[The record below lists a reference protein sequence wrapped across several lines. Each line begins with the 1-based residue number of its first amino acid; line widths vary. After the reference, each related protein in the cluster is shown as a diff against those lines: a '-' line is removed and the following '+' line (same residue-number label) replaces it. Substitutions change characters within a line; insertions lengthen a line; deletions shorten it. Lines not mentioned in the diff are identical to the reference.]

1 MKTIIKAIIK
11 IIALV
16 FALTLLSP
24 LISSI
29 TNVIMFYTDNMYTD
43 NGQYTLVYLAEALF
57 IILIS
62 VLILYFGWWKT
73 DKIVRLIAGDLK
85 ENAIVVSTSNA
96 DLYRV
101 ILSVLGIYLLATS
114 VPNLLSLTSY
124 HIYNAQMYSDVLL
137 PPPYMVADEIGRWVF
152 QIATFLL
159 GIWLAVG
166 SKPIAKFF
174 SRIPKFFSRIQYWEW

>member
-16 FALTLLSP
+16 FAIKLLSP
-24 LISSI
+24 LIGSI
-29 TNVIMFYTDNMYTD
+29 TNVIMMYKDNMYTD
-43 NGQYTLVYLAEALF
+43 NGQYILIYLAEALF
-57 IILIS
+57 IIIVSAL
-62 VLILYFGWWKT
+62 VLYFGWWKT

-85 ENAIVVSTSNA
+85 ENAIVVSTSNV

-114 VPNLLSLTSY
+114 VPNLLSLISY
-124 HIYNAQMYSDVLL
+124 HFYYAQMYPDIGL
-137 PPPYMVADEIGRWVF
+137 PPDMVANEIGRWVF
-152 QIATFLL
+152 QIVTFLL

-174 SRIPKFFSRIQYWEW
+174 SNILSGDSNQE